1 MRIRREILGLTLA
14 CVLGSALG
22 CGEGPV
28 PTQEWTPA
36 DHTQPPSQQRDP
48 QRVPRQTQVREESSE
63 NPIARAAAALWQVSC
78 ASCHGRTGLGDGPQA
93 PAELAD
99 FTDPT
104 WQTETS
110 DEEIAQVIMQ
120 GRGMMPAF
128 EQIAPQGIT
137 ALTAHIRAMNREPTP
152 EQQAQQQALQER
164 MRQQLEEMQRQQG
177 QQGQPP
183 AQGPGPGQQMPPG
196 HP

>member
-1 MRIRREILGLTLA
+1 MRFHREILGLVCVVA
-14 CVLGSALG
+14 CAS

-36 DHTQPPSQQRDP
+36 DHTQPANHQRDP
-48 QRVPRQTQVREESSE
+48 QRVPRQTQVREETSA

-78 ASCHGRTGLGDGPQA
+78 AACHGRTGVGDGPQA
-93 PAELAD
+93 PGELAD
-99 FTDPT
+99 FTDPA
-104 WQTETS
+104 WQSATS
-110 DEEIAQVIMQ
+110 DEAIAQVIME

-137 ALTAHIRAMNREPTP
+137 ALTAHIRAMNRAATP
-152 EQQAQQQALQER
+152 EQQMQQ
-164 MRQQLEEMQRQQG
+164 QQLEQQLQQQLQEQLQQREQQQQG
-177 QQGQPP
+177 EGQP
-183 AQGPGPGQQMPPG
+183 ALPPG

>member
-1 MRIRREILGLTLA
+1 MRIRREILGLSLA
-14 CVLGSALG
+14 CVLG

-48 QRVPRQTQVREESSE
+48 QRIPRQTQVREETSE

-78 ASCHGRTGLGDGPQA
+78 AACHGRTGMGDGPQA
-93 PAELAD
+93 TTELAD
-99 FTDPT
+99 FTDPA
-104 WQTETS
+104 WQSETS

-128 EQIAPQGIT
+128 EQVAPQGIT
-137 ALTAHIRAMNREPTP
+137 ALTAHIRAMNREATP
-152 EQQAQQQALQER
+152 EQEAQQRQLQQRLQQQLQE
-164 MRQQLEEMQRQQG
+164 MQQQQG
-177 QQGQPP
+177 QQGQQPGDQPSNQPP
-183 AQGPGPGQQMPPG
+183 LPPG